1 MHTDNTTVC
10 IFCFK
15 HLGIKVTYIWTR
27 RLANIGAFILCI
39 FLLLHFTN
47 NRVWNFN
54 GFNNTNLIGDGAV
67 FFNSTKKMHKGQS
80 PYHISQ
86 NSYSSKAEHPGGL
99 YCYPPTLA
107 TILAPLS
114 TLSIMTQN
122 ILWYSIIT
130 ICTILS
136 LYLIL
141 RIALLIGI
149 APPQGWRFPVTA
161 GISALLFE
169 PIQNNFIY
177 AQANTLLLL
186 TITSFMFL
194 YLKRNN
200 FLAGFILGFGI
211 TLKFFPLIFIPYLVF
226 RKEWKIIFIAGASSL
241 IFLLLPLI
249 YVDGIPLYTDFIYVF
264 KARSKSNYNYVEFF
278 TTFYRSIIW
287 LLPELQSKIIKI
299 CSVLVTI
306 SIIIISDYLV
316 KKRNCINIKKELT
329 SSAFMLAVF
338 STTIL
343 LIHPH
348 SEVHIMIYSYPA
360 FLLTGMYALRTK
372 QLTKI
377 ICWGGIYGLFVPLL
391 WVQSTPITFISLIL
405 LNTYCIYIAYFQ
417 KNIIASEKGKS
428 NNGNQK
434 R

>member
-1 MHTDNTTVC
+1 M
-10 IFCFK
+10 I
-15 HLGIKVTYIWTR
+15 YIWAR
-27 RLANIGAFILCI
+27 RLANIGAIILCI

-47 NRVWNFN
+47 NRVWNFD
-54 GFNNTNLIGDGAV
+54 GFNNTSLIGDGAV
-67 FFNSTKKMHKGQS
+67 FLNSAKKMHNGQS
-80 PYHISQ
+80 PYSISQ
-86 NSYSSKAEHPGGL
+86 NTLDSKIEHPGGL

-114 TLSIMTQN
+114 TLSIKTQN
-122 ILWYSIIT
+122 LLWYSIIT

-141 RIALLIGI
+141 RVALLIGI
-149 APPQGWRFPVTA
+149 APPKNWRFPVTT
-161 GISALLFE
+161 GIAALLFE
-169 PIQNNFIY
+169 PIQNNYIY

-200 FLAGFILGFGI
+200 FLAGAILGFGI

-226 RKEWKIIFIAGASSL
+226 RKEWKIIFIAAASSL

-249 YVDGIPLYTDFIYVF
+249 YVDGVTLYSDFFNVL
-264 KARSKSNYNYVEFF
+264 KVRSESNYNYVEFF

-287 LLPELQSKIIKI
+287 LLPELQGKVIKI
-299 CSVLVTI
+299 CSILFTI
-306 SIIIISDYLV
+306 SIIIISDYFVRKKNRHNV
-316 KKRNCINIKKELT
+316 KNELT
-329 SSAFMLAVF
+329 SKAFMLAIL

-360 FLLTGMYALRTK
+360 FLLTGMYALKTK
-372 QLTKI
+372 QITKI
-377 ICWGGIYGLFVPLL
+377 IYWGAIYSLFVPLL
-391 WVQSTPITFISLIL
+391 WVQSTPITFISLVL
-405 LNTYCIYIAYFQ
+405 LNIYSIYIAYFQ
-417 KNIIASEKGKS
+417 KSLITPEEEEN
-428 NNGNQK
+428 NNGTSSQY
-434 R
+434 